1 MSITLYIFICRSCL
15 FSELQNLYLTTQ
27 LMISTW
33 IYSMY
38 IKLRLSPEAKT
49 EPLFSI
55 SSYLPTK
62 SASLSLS
69 LLLNGNYIHSTTE
82 ARYLE
87 SHSDTSVSIT
97 SNFQSLT
104 KLTLILNSRYLR
116 SVCFSLPS
124 LLLLQAR
131 PSSSFIW
138 TSLPTISLF
147 FLSPIPFHSFSR
159 QHPGHSFQSIDQI
172 ISLSCLKYFQW
183 LPGSVTRGLV
193 PIFFPSITQ

>member
-1 MSITLYIFICRSCL
+1 MLITLYIFICRSCL
-15 FSELQNLYLTTQ
+15 FSELQNLYLTMQ
-27 LMISTW
+27 LMTSTW

-62 SASLSLS
+62 SAALSLS

-82 ARYLE
+82 ARCIE

-116 SVCFSLPS
+116 STCFSLPS
-124 LLLLQAR
+124 LLLLQAK

-138 TSLPTISLF
+138 TSFPTVSLF
-147 FLSPIPFHSFSR
+147 FPTSHPLPFV
-159 QHPGHSFQSIDQI
+159 FQTA
-172 ISLSCLKYFQW
+172 
-183 LPGSVTRGLV
+183 TRAL
-193 PIFFPSITQ
+193 FLEH